1 MNKFEK
7 DLATGHEYEKRSL
20 LYLDYDTHKFIQ
32 GYFKEYDLEIIKDGK
47 KTTIEVKS
55 DKQASLTGNL
65 AIEYKC
71 NKKPSGIT
79 TTTADFWIYFIVYD
93 RIIDGVNHSREECYK
108 IPTEELRQLVKKCH
122 KVSGGDG
129 NRSRMYLLKKS
140 AVRGYLINFKN
151 KNNLDLYIKPTM
163 SNQEVKTEDQKP
175 LSYTQRL
182 INEFDTEKTYDF
194 EEIKEL
200 IEEYSKKE
208 YEKKKANYK
217 VFPFGKY
224 KYKKVEDI
232 CKIDKQY
239 VKWSMKQSFMDNYPE
254 LKDEMKKHIN

>member
-7 DLATGHEYEKRSL
+7 DLATGQEYEKRSL

-32 GYFKEYDLEIIKDGK
+32 GYHKEYDLEITKDGK
-47 KTTIEVKS
+47 KITVEVKS

-79 TTTADFWIYFIVYD
+79 TTTADFWIYFIVYED
-93 RIIDGVNHSREECYK
+93 KNECYK
-108 IPTEELRQLVKKCH
+108 IPTEELRNLVKNCH

-140 AVRGYLINFKN
+140 AVSDYLINFKN

-163 SNQEVKTEDQKP
+163 SNQEVKTEEEKP

-194 EEIKEL
+194 DEIKEL

-239 VKWSMKQSFMDNYPE
+239 VKWAIKQSFLDNYAE
-254 LKDEMKKHIN
+254 LKDEMLKHMK